1 MSDTCYAYVAEVPR
15 VIVEDLSLALNA
27 ERLAKSGARSRAIED
42 GYRVVEV
49 LEAKWGDCFAVDLRT
64 GRRYELPLQ
73 DRTWTHRQY
82 LVELAVVKRVLPPHP
97 STFNRSEYEGR
108 WSTDRLEE

>member
-1 MSDTCYAYVAEVPR
+1 MSDTIYAYVAEVPR

-27 ERLAKSGARSRAIED
+27 ERLAKSGAQFKAVED

-49 LEAKWGDCFAVDLRT
+49 LEAKWGDWVAIDPET
-64 GRRYELPLQ
+64 GRRFDPNDSGSY
-73 DRTWTHRQY
+73 THRQY

-97 STFNRSEYEGR
+97 STFNRSEFEGR
-108 WSTDRLEE
+108 WPTDRLEE